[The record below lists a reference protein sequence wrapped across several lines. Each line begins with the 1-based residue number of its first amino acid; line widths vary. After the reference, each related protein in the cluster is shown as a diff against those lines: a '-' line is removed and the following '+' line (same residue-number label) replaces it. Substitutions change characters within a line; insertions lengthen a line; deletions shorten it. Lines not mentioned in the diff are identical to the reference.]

1 MMAKPIWSLELQ
13 YPMIQLILIIIIPEN
28 SDLL

>member
-1 MMAKPIWSLELQ
+1 MMAKPIRSLELH
-13 YPMIQLILIIIIPEN
+13 YPMIQLILIIIPEN